1 MAKPGKQTSLSSKKN
16 VCPKI
21 SISERDLK
29 NRHNTFALCHKKTMP
44 PGIEET
50 KMTKN
55 ALYSIGSR
63 VSGDIISQIRKDM
76 EEHSIKTQSEW
87 IKKAI
92 LYRLNTREEDKN
104 TLTNNIIITLD
115 DPKVEEKVSQMI
127 DKRIKNLLLSIA
139 KNK

>member
-1 MAKPGKQTSLSSKKN
+1 
-16 VCPKI
+16 
-21 SISERDLK
+21 
-29 NRHNTFALCHKKTMP
+29 
-44 PGIEET
+44 
-50 KMTKN
+50 MTKN

-76 EEHSIKTQSEW
+76 EKHSIKTQSEW